1 MTSFYPNYI
10 FKGPY
15 LHLQPHSGVLGKD
28 LSICMGGAQFSS
40 CTRKHVSQERGKGG
54 HVMEARGMEQ
64 VPGQPDQER
73 FRKFTEDVSPKWIQR
88 SGIEPGWP
96 G

>member
-1 MTSFYPNYI
+1 
-10 FKGPY
+10 
-15 LHLQPHSGVLGKD
+15 
-28 LSICMGGAQFSS
+28 
-40 CTRKHVSQERGKGG
+40 
-54 HVMEARGMEQ
+54 MEARGMEQ